1 MLDPMRVV
9 VCARSE
15 VCDAPETGARD
26 QYMPLA
32 GAGCTSGAVF
42 GSGRG
47 GNDVCGPRGARC
59 AGGVLLEGAGEEA
72 PAVLGLDAIADVER
86 RFKGRGVVALETDR
100 EADGGPG
107 GERGFSG
114 FDALLPLLCDD
125 GGLGDF
131 DEDDE
136 EDSF

>member
-1 MLDPMRVV
+1 
-9 VCARSE
+9 
-15 VCDAPETGARD
+15 
-26 QYMPLA
+26 
-32 GAGCTSGAVF
+32 
-42 GSGRG
+42 
-47 GNDVCGPRGARC
+47 
-59 AGGVLLEGAGEEA
+59 VLLEGAGEEA